1 MSGVRLFEI
10 STGYPLDMNNTQ
22 LCWQME
28 IVPGMPHGFLA
39 FGQMSTEC
47 QMGVD
52 HVTKKI
58 GELIRRL
65 AE

>member
-1 MSGVRLFEI
+1 MPNF
-10 STGYPLDMNNTQ
+10 Q

>member
-1 MSGVRLFEI
+1 MFAYLKYLLDI
-10 STGYPLDMNNTQ
+10 HWMWDMNNTQ